1 MFFVRNLFVTSYK
14 YFQLF
19 LTFFFSIRMEW
30 NGNTIVAVS
39 LGILITNFNE
49 N

>member
-1 MFFVRNLFVTSYK
+1 MFSVRNLFVTSYK

-19 LTFFFSIRMEW
+19 STIFQSEW
-30 NGNTIVAVS
+30 NGNTIVAVG
-39 LGILITNFNE
+39 LGILTANFNE